1 MATYVQ
7 IWNLPEVLIFKVVAY
22 VAAPTNRA
30 TVLCHSIAPLC
41 KAAYEKIIQSQECS
55 TSTSMLWD
63 IVLTEDYG
71 NASFRSDV
79 VGSKRPN
86 NRTSATP
93 RNEQQD
99 RRECKRL
106 RRSAIHRVRDAHRLI
121 SDNTEIAYFY
131 LSEMVNCTNNGNNLT
146 KARLLSLLHEYG
158 PNLRFNRPGSSGGL
172 YLVEICRAKNVKEA
186 VILRCTQEL
195 VDQWGIQIDLR
206 TCESNISCQT
216 ALCVAAARGL
226 HTVVEYLIDR
236 GATLDIISSGRFAL
250 HTRPKK
256 TIRCIHQT
264 ASEFSVTMRDA
275 ERSEGATGASLS
287 GLNKCIK
294 LLTHA
299 EQKVSNVNIHS
310 LAVAVLLFDVS
321 ATGFCCG
328 ASLVL
333 ALSVTTTS
341 CVCAR
346 FDLVSPVFSTASD
359 VFVVSSSV

>member
-1 MATYVQ
+1 MTSYVQ
-7 IWNLPEVLIFKVVAY
+7 IWNLPEVLLFKIVAY

-30 TVLCHSIAPLC
+30 TVLCHNIAPLC
-41 KAAYEKIIQSQECS
+41 KAAYEKILQSHDDFT
-55 TSTSMLWD
+55 TSASLLWD

-71 NASFRSDV
+71 NSSLI
-79 VGSKRPN
+79 GT
-86 NRTSATP
+86 NRKSNRHHT
-93 RNEQQD
+93 EQHD

-146 KARLLSLLHEYG
+146 KSRLVSLLHEYG
-158 PNLRFNRPGSSGGL
+158 PNLRFNRPVSSGGL

-195 VDQWGIQIDLR
+195 VEHWGLQIDLR
-206 TCESNISCQT
+206 TTESNISSQT

-226 HTVVEYLIDR
+226 HTVVKYLIDR

-264 ASEFSVTMRDA
+264 ALEFAITMRDA
-275 ERSEGATGASLS
+275 ERLEGATDASLT

-294 LLTHA
+294 LLT
-299 EQKVSNVNIHS
+299 
-310 LAVAVLLFDVS
+310 
-321 ATGFCCG
+321 
-328 ASLVL
+328 
-333 ALSVTTTS
+333 
-341 CVCAR
+341 R
-346 FDLVSPVFSTASD
+346 
-359 VFVVSSSV
+359 

>member
-1 MATYVQ
+1 MTSSVQ
-7 IWNLPEVLIFKVVAY
+7 IWNLPEVLLFKIVAY

-30 TVLCHSIAPLC
+30 TVLCHAIAPLC
-41 KAAYEKIIQSQECS
+41 KAAYEKILQSHDDFTTP
-55 TSTSMLWD
+55 TSLLWD

-71 NASFRSDV
+71 NSSLTGTNRKS
-79 VGSKRPN
+79 N
-86 NRTSATP
+86 NQYI
-93 RNEQQD
+93 EQHD

-146 KARLLSLLHEYG
+146 KSRLVSLLHEYG
-158 PNLRFNRPGSSGGL
+158 PNLRFNRPVSSGGL

-195 VDQWGIQIDLR
+195 VEHWGLQIDLR
-206 TCESNISCQT
+206 TTESNISSQT

-226 HTVVEYLIDR
+226 HTVVKYLIDR

-250 HTRPKK
+250 HSRPKK

-264 ASEFSVTMRDA
+264 ALEFAVTMRDA
-275 ERSEGATGASLS
+275 ERLEGANDASLT

-294 LLTHA
+294 LLT
-299 EQKVSNVNIHS
+299 
-310 LAVAVLLFDVS
+310 
-321 ATGFCCG
+321 
-328 ASLVL
+328 
-333 ALSVTTTS
+333 
-341 CVCAR
+341 R
-346 FDLVSPVFSTASD
+346 
-359 VFVVSSSV
+359 

>member
-1 MATYVQ
+1 MTSCAQ
-7 IWNLPEVLIFKVVAY
+7 IWNLPEVLLFKVVAY

-30 TVLCHSIAPLC
+30 TILCHSIAPLC
-41 KAAYEKIIQSQECS
+41 KAAYEKVLQSNDVHI
-55 TSTSMLWD
+55 TSASLLWD

-71 NASFRSDV
+71 DASFRSNLT
-79 VGSKRPN
+79 GTNLSS
-86 NRTSATP
+86 NRKSNKQY
-93 RNEQQD
+93 NERHD

-106 RRSAIHRVRDAHRLI
+106 RRSPIHRVRDAHRLI

-146 KARLLSLLHEYG
+146 KARLVSLLHEYG
-158 PNLRFNRPGSSGGL
+158 PNLRVNRPVSSGGL

-195 VDQWGIQIDLR
+195 VEHWGLQIDLR
-206 TCESNISCQT
+206 TTESNISCQT

-226 HTVVEYLIDR
+226 HTVVKYLIDR

-264 ASEFSVTMRDA
+264 ALEFALTMRDA
-275 ERSEGATGASLS
+275 ERLEGATDASLT

-294 LLTHA
+294 LLTRRV
-299 EQKVSNVNIHS
+299 K
-310 LAVAVLLFDVS
+310 
-321 ATGFCCG
+321 
-328 ASLVL
+328 
-333 ALSVTTTS
+333 
-341 CVCAR
+341 
-346 FDLVSPVFSTASD
+346 
-359 VFVVSSSV
+359 